1 MSEPDLKW
9 NKCDLSTAQ
18 QLLNNTAFPGQVF
31 PLPLNDL
38 PAGVQKMPGLSKAF
52 ISGFLEPKV
61 AALDMTGVAEFVAVR
76 YDGTTGKGYN
86 FGLGVA
92 SDGSVQFIG
101 PFRHFSGHHFQSGE
115 AIPLESL
122 FNRSN
127 LSTS

>member
-61 AALDMTGVAEFVAVR
+61 AALDITGVAEFVAVR
-76 YDGTTGKGYN
+76 YDGPPARATISDSALHRTEA
-86 FGLGVA
+86 FSSLAPSAISVA
-92 SDGSVQFIG
+92 I
-101 PFRHFSGHHFQSGE
+101 
-115 AIPLESL
+115 I
-122 FNRSN
+122 FNREKQFRWRAY
-127 LSTS
+127 STAQT